1 MPDDLL
7 EFHEAV
13 NSLQQQEEDVI
24 EEHRELIGVRNAY
37 CMQLIQSASCVIQFE
52 ADYVVETTTYPE
64 FVAGDLLMDWT
75 TDM

>member
-24 EEHRELIGVRNAY
+24 DEHRELVGVSKYRSRPTVAFWLLLG
-37 CMQLIQSASCVIQFE
+37 QLVSS
-52 ADYVVETTTYPE
+52 
-64 FVAGDLLMDWT
+64 
-75 TDM
+75 